1 MAKKDRTKKRRKS
14 RAAGADIFK
23 LYQDSVQCPEA
34 EIHFFDRVF
43 KKHRRRKA
51 LSMKEDFCGTA
62 FLSAEWV
69 KTNPR
74 RIAVGVDLDGPTLE
88 YARDVVL
95 AGEDEDVKKRV
106 KLLQANVN
114 DVTRPKV
121 ELSCALNFSYCIFKK
136 REELVHYFT
145 QAYKGLEDDGML
157 VTDLFG
163 GTEAIDVVEEDRK
176 LNGFT
181 YVWDQAD
188 YNPITNEIL
197 CHIHFKFPDG
207 SRINKAFTYDWR
219 LWSIPEVR
227 ECMEEA
233 GFSKVEVYWEPEDE
247 ADDGEILDYRFTE
260 KEENQEGW
268 LVYVVG
274 IK

>member
-14 RAAGADIFK
+14 RAAGADVFK

-51 LSMKEDFCGTA
+51 LTMKEDFCGTA
-62 FLSAEWV
+62 FLSAEWA

-74 RIAVGVDLDGPTLE
+74 RIAVGVDLDGPTLD
-88 YARDVVL
+88 YARDIVL
-95 AGEDEDVKKRV
+95 AGETDDVRKRV

-136 REELVHYFT
+136 REELVHYFK

-163 GTEAIDVVEEDRK
+163 GTEAIDVIEEDRK

-233 GFSKVEVYWEPEDE
+233 GFPKVEVYWEPEDE

>member
-1 MAKKDRTKKRRKS
+1 M
-14 RAAGADIFK
+14 
-23 LYQDSVQCPEA
+23 QCPEA

-51 LSMKEDFCGTA
+51 LTMKEDFCGTA
-62 FLSAEWV
+62 FLSAEWA

-74 RIAVGVDLDGPTLE
+74 RMAVGVDLDGPTLD
-88 YARDVVL
+88 YARQMVL
-95 AGEDEDVKKRV
+95 AREAEDVQKRV

-136 REELVHYFT
+136 REDLVHYFK
-145 QAYKGLEDDGML
+145 QAYKGLEDDGIL

-163 GTEAIDVVEEDRK
+163 GTEAIDVIEEDRK

-233 GFSKVEVYWEPEDE
+233 GFPRVEVYWEPEDE